1 MTPSEVERKK
11 HNLKNDNSHN
21 DFLAFAVG
29 KNPYK
34 SNQEFKL
41 TATVWIDITF
51 ESPETGK
58 ALICTT
64 SKKDLVA

>member
-1 MTPSEVERKK
+1 MIPREVERKK

-34 SNQEFKL
+34 SNQEFEL
-41 TATVWIDITF
+41 IATVWLNITF
-51 ESPETGK
+51 ETPETGK
-58 ALICTT
+58 ALIHTK
-64 SKKDLVA
+64 SKKDLEA